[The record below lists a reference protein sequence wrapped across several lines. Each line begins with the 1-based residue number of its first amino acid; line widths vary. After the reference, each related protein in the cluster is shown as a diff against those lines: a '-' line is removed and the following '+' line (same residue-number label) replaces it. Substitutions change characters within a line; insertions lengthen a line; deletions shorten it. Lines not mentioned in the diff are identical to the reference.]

1 MCCSNNQNPG
11 QGIPRLK
18 FELDGLTYITDL
30 HGRQITCWAE
40 GLTFHEIH
48 ITSARSRY
56 LWEHRKFLRDH
67 ASNISNHTLFIIDQS
82 GSMKLSDVPC
92 ARNRSCA
99 VFSAILLDF
108 LLESMVKSQANN
120 HDVMSI
126 MDMRDSTRVVLDR
139 EPLDEMTYN
148 KIIQLMYKVKP
159 GGQGNFI
166 PAFEAASK
174 QLSEMFSH
182 HRQCNVHVIFLTD
195 GRPSD
200 QKKNV
205 SWQANRSNLSQSDW
219 VLEEVKTRL
228 RMIAQNLREKGSF
241 TFLTFGAESSG
252 KRSFDFLVQLSE
264 CTKMAGCQSKAIDT
278 EKSTARLGSTLT
290 SISSETTARS
300 TSLAPGQS
308 LVEKRLI
315 AIDDTYSLKDQRNWY
330 WYKGADERYFD
341 VLSSSTHW
349 LQRVT
354 YEKVQ
359 GHQNRV
365 EERQR
370 FLHKDADGLAILR
383 RPFASG
389 VERFAFIARE
399 VTKSNSPLECRFVG
413 DWLVA
418 KQSIRPRKS
427 KGNIGFHVMY
437 TKIQR
442 KASSLARK
450 FNHRLEFLQQCAGIQ
465 LPHVEIVDC
474 FVYKWKSAG
483 ESWANSTDPHKEV
496 QWKETDFCLIRW
508 LAGGFI
514 FFYFHPYLGKMSPF

>member
-1 MCCSNNQNPG
+1 
-11 QGIPRLK
+11 
-18 FELDGLTYITDL
+18 
-30 HGRQITCWAE
+30 
-40 GLTFHEIH
+40 
-48 ITSARSRY
+48 
-56 LWEHRKFLRDH
+56 
-67 ASNISNHTLFIIDQS
+67 
-82 GSMKLSDVPC
+82 
-92 ARNRSCA
+92 
-99 VFSAILLDF
+99 
-108 LLESMVKSQANN
+108 
-120 HDVMSI
+120 
-126 MDMRDSTRVVLDR
+126 
-139 EPLDEMTYN
+139 MTYN
-148 KIIQLMYKVKP
+148 KIIQLMYKTKP

-174 QLSEMFSH
+174 RLSEMSYPR
-182 HRQCNVHVIFLTD
+182 RQCNVHVIFLTD

-205 SWQANRSNLSQSDW
+205 SWQASRSDLSQSDW

-228 RMIAQNLREKGSF
+228 RMIAQNLKEKGSF

-252 KRSFDFLVQLSE
+252 KRSFDFLTQLSE

-315 AIDDTYSLKDQRNWY
+315 AIDDTYSLKDQLNWY
-330 WYKGADERYFD
+330 KRADERYFD
-341 VLSSSTHW
+341 VLSSSTHG

-354 YEKVQ
+354 YKKVR

-365 EERQR
+365 ENRER

-483 ESWANSTDPHKEV
+483 ESWANSTDSHKEV

-514 FFYFHPYLGKMSPF
+514 FYYFHPYLGKMSPFWRADFSNGLVQPPTSNGFFPHILWICKVVQSSHLDDFLGLYKSEVIVFMSAALVELPFINFNSSSKYP

>member
-1 MCCSNNQNPG
+1 MFCSNNQNPG

-148 KIIQLMYKVKP
+148 KIIQLMYKAKP

-205 SWQANRSNLSQSDW
+205 SWQANRSNLSQPDW

-228 RMIAQNLREKGSF
+228 RMIAQNLKEKGSF

-315 AIDDTYSLKDQRNWY
+315 AIDDTYSLKDQLNWY
-330 WYKGADERYFD
+330 WHKG
-341 VLSSSTHW
+341 
-349 LQRVT
+349 
-354 YEKVQ
+354 
-359 GHQNRV
+359 
-365 EERQR
+365 
-370 FLHKDADGLAILR
+370 
-383 RPFASG
+383 
-389 VERFAFIARE
+389 
-399 VTKSNSPLECRFVG
+399 CR
-413 DWLVA
+413 
-418 KQSIRPRKS
+418 
-427 KGNIGFHVMY
+427 
-437 TKIQR
+437 
-442 KASSLARK
+442 
-450 FNHRLEFLQQCAGIQ
+450 
-465 LPHVEIVDC
+465 
-474 FVYKWKSAG
+474 
-483 ESWANSTDPHKEV
+483 
-496 QWKETDFCLIRW
+496 
-508 LAGGFI
+508 
-514 FFYFHPYLGKMSPF
+514 

>member
-48 ITSARSRY
+48 ITFARSRY

-205 SWQANRSNLSQSDW
+205 SRQANRSNLSQSDW
-219 VLEEVKTRL
+219 VLEEVKTFL

-290 SISSETTARS
+290 SISSETTAPS

-308 LVEKRLI
+308 LVEQRLI
-315 AIDDTYSLKDQRNWY
+315 AIDDTYSLKDQLNWY
-330 WYKGADERYFD
+330 KRADERYFD
-341 VLSSSTHW
+341 VLSSSTHG

-354 YEKVQ
+354 YKKVR

-365 EERQR
+365 ENRER

-427 KGNIGFHVMY
+427 KGNISFHVMY

-442 KASSLARK
+442 KAASLARK
-450 FNHRLEFLQQCAGIQ
+450 FNSRLEFLQQFAGIR
-465 LPHVEIVDC
+465 LPHVEIVGC
-474 FVYKWKSAG
+474 FVYKWNSAG
-483 ESWANSTDPHKEV
+483 ESWGNSTDPHKEV
-496 QWKETDFCLIRW
+496 KWKETDSCLK
-508 LAGGFI
+508 LL
-514 FFYFHPYLGKMSPF
+514 YFE